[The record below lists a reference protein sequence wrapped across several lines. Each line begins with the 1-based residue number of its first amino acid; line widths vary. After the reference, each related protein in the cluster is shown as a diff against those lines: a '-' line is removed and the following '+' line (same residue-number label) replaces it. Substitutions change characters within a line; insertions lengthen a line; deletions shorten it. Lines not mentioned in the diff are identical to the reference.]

1 MACSLASRSSRF
13 AAALRADLD
22 AISARHPKDPAVG
35 TKSWLKSN
43 KKLNVYLDTPN
54 PHVSNPGC
62 HRGKIPDCFAA
73 LATTRWGQR
82 APIRHRHPEAAASSA
97 ALEGRRPRCIPALH
111 PSRLAARRS
120 RTAWLAPQ
128 DDGRGSGLTLPF

>member
-35 TKSWLKSN
+35 TKSWLQSN

-54 PHVSNPGC
+54 PHVSNPEMHPRKDTGLLRYARNDEVGELPRPLQDIE
-62 HRGKIPDCFAA
+62 HAVRHHH
-73 LATTRWGQR
+73 AT
-82 APIRHRHPEAAASSA
+82 AVHRHLGAHENQ
-97 ALEGRRPRCIPALH
+97 
-111 PSRLAARRS
+111 AARR
-120 RTAWLAPQ
+120 
-128 DDGRGSGLTLPF
+128 